1 MQENRKQKNKYVI
14 IYDDFREQGLTLEQ
28 AYIKGRVERFNNV
41 GSPYYESNKTLH
53 EVTGK
58 SESTVRRAIDGLVK
72 EGHLYRK
79 SLPRKRLL
87 STKPFNNE
95 VHGEPLVEGHTE
107 PLVEGHGEPHENNN
121 GVHREQLLDG
131 HNEQL
136 VDVHREHHESN
147 KNASESSM
155 VFTENNKGV
164 HREQHEPFT
173 ENTYK
178 IEDKIEDKIE
188 ENQNPKNRNT
198 DFNNLT
204 PEEKEKTLKEAL
216 ENMNY
221 RNDED
226 FY

>member
-1 MQENRKQKNKYVI
+1 MKESRKQKDIFVKI
-14 IYDDFREQGLTLEQ
+14 TDSFREQGLTLEQ
-28 AYIKGRVERFNNV
+28 AYIKGRVSRFNH
-41 GSPYYESNKTLH
+41 GGLLYYESNKTLSKIM
-53 EVTGK
+53 GK

-72 EGHLYRK
+72 EGYLYK
-79 SLPRKRLL
+79 KTLPRKRLL
-87 STKPFNNE
+87 STKPFNSEVQNE
-95 VHGEPLVEGHTE
+95 PNK
-107 PLVEGHGEPHENNN
+107 NNN

-136 VDVHREHHESN
+136 IDVHREHHESN

-155 VFTENNKGV
+155 VFTENITGV
-164 HREQHEPFT
+164 HREHHEPFT

-178 IEDKIEDKIE
+178 DNRIDKRIE
-188 ENQNPKNRNT
+188 ETQNTKNRST

-221 RNDED
+221 RHDED

>member
-87 STKPFNNE
+87 STKPFNSEVQNE
-95 VHGEPLVEGHTE
+95 PNK
-107 PLVEGHGEPHENNN
+107 NNN
-121 GVHREQLLDG
+121 G
-131 HNEQL
+131 
-136 VDVHREHHESN
+136 VHREHHESN

-188 ENQNPKNRNT
+188 ENPNPKNRST
-198 DFNNLT
+198 NLNDL
-204 PEEKEKTLKEAL
+204 PLDKQVELLEEAL

-221 RNDED
+221 RHDED
-226 FY
+226 LY

>member
-87 STKPFNNE
+87 STKPFNSEVQNE
-95 VHGEPLVEGHTE
+95 PNK
-107 PLVEGHGEPHENNN
+107 NNN

-188 ENQNPKNRNT
+188 ENPNPKNRST
-198 DFNNLT
+198 NLNDL
-204 PEEKEKTLKEAL
+204 PLDKQVELLEEAL

-221 RNDED
+221 RHDED

>member
-14 IYDDFREQGLTLEQ
+14 IYDDFREQGLTLVK
-28 AYIKGRVERFNNV
+28 AYIVGRVSRFNNV
-41 GSPYYESNKTLH
+41 GSPYYESNKTLSKAM
-53 EVTGK
+53 GI
-58 SESTVRRAIDGLVK
+58 SESTVKRAIDELVK
-72 EGHLYRK
+72 EGILYRK

-121 GVHREQLLDG
+121 VVGQTPKG
-131 HNEQL
+131 F
-136 VDVHREHHESN
+136 
-147 KNASESSM
+147 M
-155 VFTENNKGV
+155 VNHKGV
-164 HREQHEPFT
+164 HGEPHERVMV
-173 ENTYK
+173 NHY
-178 IEDKIEDKIE
+178 KIEDKIE
-188 ENQNPKNRNT
+188 ENPNPKNRST

-221 RNDED
+221 RHDED

>member
-87 STKPFNNE
+87 STKPFNSEVQNE
-95 VHGEPLVEGHTE
+95 PNK
-107 PLVEGHGEPHENNN
+107 NNN

-188 ENQNPKNRNT
+188 ENPNPKNRST
-198 DFNNLT
+198 NL
-204 PEEKEKTLKEAL
+204 
-216 ENMNY
+216 
-221 RNDED
+221 NDLPLDKQVEL
-226 FY
+226 FRRSIRKYELST

>member
-87 STKPFNNE
+87 STKPFNSEVQNE
-95 VHGEPLVEGHTE
+95 PNK
-107 PLVEGHGEPHENNN
+107 NNN

-188 ENQNPKNRNT
+188 ETQNTKNRST

-221 RNDED
+221 RHDED

>member
-87 STKPFNNE
+87 STKPFNSEVQNE
-95 VHGEPLVEGHTE
+95 PNK
-107 PLVEGHGEPHENNN
+107 NNN

-155 VFTENNKGV
+155 VFTENSKGV
-164 HREQHEPFT
+164 HREQHELFT

-188 ENQNPKNRNT
+188 ENPNPKNRST
-198 DFNNLT
+198 NLNDL
-204 PEEKEKTLKEAL
+204 PLDKQVELLEEAL

-221 RNDED
+221 RHDED
-226 FY
+226 LY

>member
-1 MQENRKQKNKYVI
+1 MKETRKQKDIFVKI
-14 IYDDFREQGLTLEQ
+14 PDSFREQGLTLEQ
-28 AYIKGRVERFNNV
+28 AYIKGRVSRFNH
-41 GSPYYESNKTLH
+41 GGLLYYESNKTLSKIM
-53 EVTGK
+53 GK

-72 EGHLYRK
+72 EGYLYK
-79 SLPRKRLL
+79 KTLPRKRLL
-87 STKPFNNE
+87 SIKPFNYEGQNE
-95 VHGEPLVEGHTE
+95 PNK
-107 PLVEGHGEPHENNN
+107 NNN
-121 GVHREQLLDG
+121 GVHREHLLDG

-136 VDVHREHHESN
+136 IDVHREHHESN

-155 VFTENNKGV
+155 VFTENITGV
-164 HREQHEPFT
+164 HREHHEPFT

-178 IEDKIEDKIE
+178 DNRIDKRIE
-188 ENQNPKNRNT
+188 ETQNTKNRST

-221 RNDED
+221 RHDED

>member
-87 STKPFNNE
+87 STKPFNSEVQNE
-95 VHGEPLVEGHTE
+95 PNK
-107 PLVEGHGEPHENNN
+107 NNN

-188 ENQNPKNRNT
+188 ENQNPKNRST
-198 DFNNLT
+198 NLNDL
-204 PEEKEKTLKEAL
+204 PLDKQVELLEEAL

-221 RNDED
+221 RHDED
-226 FY
+226 LY

>member
-1 MQENRKQKNKYVI
+1 MQESRKQKNKYVI

-87 STKPFNNE
+87 STKPFNSEVQNE
-95 VHGEPLVEGHTE
+95 PNK
-107 PLVEGHGEPHENNN
+107 NNN

-164 HREQHEPFT
+164 HREHHEPFT

-188 ENQNPKNRNT
+188 ENPNPKNRST
-198 DFNNLT
+198 NLNDL
-204 PEEKEKTLKEAL
+204 PLDKQVELLEEAL

-221 RNDED
+221 RHDED
-226 FY
+226 LY

>member
-87 STKPFNNE
+87 STKPFNSEVQNE
-95 VHGEPLVEGHTE
+95 PNK
-107 PLVEGHGEPHENNN
+107 NNN

-155 VFTENNKGV
+155 VFTENNTGV
-164 HREQHEPFT
+164 HREHHEPFT

-188 ENQNPKNRNT
+188 ENPNPKNRST
-198 DFNNLT
+198 NLNDL
-204 PEEKEKTLKEAL
+204 PLDKQVELLEEAL

-221 RNDED
+221 RHDED
-226 FY
+226 LY

>member
-87 STKPFNNE
+87 STKPFNSEVQNE
-95 VHGEPLVEGHTE
+95 PNK
-107 PLVEGHGEPHENNN
+107 NNN

-188 ENQNPKNRNT
+188 ELSLIHIWRC
-198 DFNNLT
+198 
-204 PEEKEKTLKEAL
+204 
-216 ENMNY
+216 
-221 RNDED
+221 RR
-226 FY
+226 

>member
-1 MQENRKQKNKYVI
+1 MKESRKQKDMFVKIPDN
-14 IYDDFREQGLTLEQ
+14 FTEQGLTLEQ
-28 AYIKGRVERFNNV
+28 AYIKGRVSRFND
-41 GSPYYESNKTLH
+41 GGLLYYESNKTLSKIM
-53 EVTGK
+53 GK

-87 STKPFNNE
+87 SIKPFNYEGQNE
-95 VHGEPLVEGHTE
+95 PNK
-107 PLVEGHGEPHENNN
+107 NNN
-121 GVHREQLLDG
+121 GVHREHLLDG

-136 VDVHREHHESN
+136 IDVHREHHESN

-164 HREQHEPFT
+164 HREHHEPFT

-178 IEDKIEDKIE
+178 DNRIDKLIE
-188 ENQNPKNRNT
+188 ENPNPKNRSSNLN
-198 DFNNLT
+198 DLT
-204 PEEKEKTLKEAL
+204 PEEKEEYLQDL
-216 ENMNY
+216 LDNMGSY
-221 RNDED
+221 DED

>member
-87 STKPFNNE
+87 STKPFNSEVQNE
-95 VHGEPLVEGHTE
+95 PNK
-107 PLVEGHGEPHENNN
+107 NNN

-155 VFTENNKGV
+155 VFTENSKGV

-188 ENQNPKNRNT
+188 ENQNPKNRST
-198 DFNNLT
+198 NLNDL
-204 PEEKEKTLKEAL
+204 PLDKQVELLEEAL
-216 ENMNY
+216 ENINY
-221 RNDED
+221 RDDED

>member
-87 STKPFNNE
+87 STKPFNSEVQNE
-95 VHGEPLVEGHTE
+95 PNK
-107 PLVEGHGEPHENNN
+107 NNN
-121 GVHREQLLDG
+121 AVHREQLLDG

-164 HREQHEPFT
+164 HREHHEPFT

-188 ENQNPKNRNT
+188 ENPNPKNRST
-198 DFNNLT
+198 NLNDL
-204 PEEKEKTLKEAL
+204 PLDKQVELLEEAL

-221 RNDED
+221 RHDED

>member
-1 MQENRKQKNKYVI
+1 MQESRKQKNKYVI
-14 IYDDFREQGLTLEQ
+14 IYDDFRKQGLTLEQ

-72 EGHLYRK
+72 EGYLYK
-79 SLPRKRLL
+79 KTLPRKRLL
-87 STKPFNNE
+87 STKPFNSEVQNE
-95 VHGEPLVEGHTE
+95 PNI
-107 PLVEGHGEPHENNN
+107 NNK

-164 HREQHEPFT
+164 HREHHEPFT

-178 IEDKIEDKIE
+178 IEDKIEDKEE
-188 ENQNPKNRNT
+188 ENPNTKNKNSSLN
-198 DFNNLT
+198 DLT
-204 PEEKEKTLKEAL
+204 PEEREEYLQDL
-216 ENMNY
+216 LDNMSSY
-221 RNDED
+221 DEG

>member
-41 GSPYYESNKTLH
+41 GSPYFESNKTLH
-53 EVTGK
+53 KVTGK

-95 VHGEPLVEGHTE
+95 VHGEP
-107 PLVEGHGEPHENNN
+107 HENNN

-131 HNEQL
+131 YNEQL

-147 KNASESSM
+147 KNASKSSM

-164 HREQHEPFT
+164 HREHHEPFT

-178 IEDKIEDKIE
+178 IEDKIEDKEE
-188 ENQNPKNRNT
+188 ENQNQKTKNKSLN
-198 DFNNLT
+198 DLT
-204 PEEKEKTLKEAL
+204 PEERQERLQEL
-216 ENMNY
+216 LDNMSSY
-221 RNDED
+221 DKD